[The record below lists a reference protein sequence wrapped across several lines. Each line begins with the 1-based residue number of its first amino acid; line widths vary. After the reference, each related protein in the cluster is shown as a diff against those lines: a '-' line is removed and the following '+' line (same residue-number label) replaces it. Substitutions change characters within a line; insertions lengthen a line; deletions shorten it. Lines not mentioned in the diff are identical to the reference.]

1 MKQMAIVLIDDAVA
15 AGARTHKACGVLGIT
30 DRTLRRW
37 RGAETLTDRRK
48 GATRKPSAQAL
59 TEQERERILAV
70 CNSAQHQSLPPTQI
84 VPRLADQ
91 GIYIASESSFYRVLR
106 EDRKST
112 RLNSSH

>member
-1 MKQMAIVLIDDAVA
+1 MSCMAVLYFFFLMIRRPPRST
-15 AGARTHKACGVLGIT
+15 RTDTLFPYTTLFRSIT

-84 VPRLADQ
+84 VPRQIGRAH
-91 GIYIASESSFYRVLR
+91 V
-106 EDRKST
+106 
-112 RLNSSH
+112 